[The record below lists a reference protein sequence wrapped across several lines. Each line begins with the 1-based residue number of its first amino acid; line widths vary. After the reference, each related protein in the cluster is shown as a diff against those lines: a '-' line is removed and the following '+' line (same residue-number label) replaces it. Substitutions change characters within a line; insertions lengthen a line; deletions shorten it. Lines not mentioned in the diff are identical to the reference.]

1 MIGKHLKEYKKKYL
15 AEMRS
20 EPRKARIKKNSD

>member
-1 MIGKHLKEYKKKYL
+1 MEEELEKIYKEKINFAYLKYL

-20 EPRKARIKKNSD
+20 EDRI